1 MRSTFTFN
9 GHCCDEFGIYISK
22 KPNINRS
29 QRKFQ
34 SASVAGR
41 NGNIYQFQDA
51 WDEVVVTYDIFAG
64 GYEQGDAPRD
74 FTAIMEWLNSADD
87 YAMLTDSYDEDHYR
101 MAVFVDATN
110 IEQKWYST
118 GQAQIK
124 FRCKPQHYLVG
135 EVVAVEDGD
144 TITNPT
150 NHVALPIITL
160 TGSGAH
166 SLYDMEKPSPDA
178 NYGNSLIMIQQFLN
192 FFGTIRIDP
201 NFAYNSTAVSIY
213 MDDYAYSSNKMNI
226 IGRSNTGGSVSFSA
240 LDADHY
246 GVGTGF
252 NVNADSDYT
261 ISASS
266 NRPCTVRVLFCD
278 TNGYFTSEAS
288 KSVSG
293 GAFSLTFH
301 TPTDC
306 TRLLIVFF
314 TTDSTTITISS
325 IMLAKGSEA
334 QTFRSYAADTT
345 ETFSIGDTT
354 LKILLNGFSTAVI
367 DCERENFSVDGVDNN
382 TGISLVDQYG
392 NLSVDYLK
400 LDKGENQISFSEG
413 ITAVSVDC
421 RFWEL

>member
-9 GHCCDEFGIYISK
+9 GHRCDEFGIYISK

-29 QRKFQ
+29 ARKFK
-34 SASVAGR
+34 STSVAGR
-41 NGNIYQFQDA
+41 NGNIYQMQDA
-51 WDEVVVTYDIFAG
+51 WDEVIVSYDIFAG
-64 GYEQGDAPRD
+64 GYNVGDAPRD
-74 FTAIMEWLNSADD
+74 FTSIMEWLNSADD
-87 YAMLTDSYDEDHYR
+87 YAVLCDSFDEQHYR

-118 GQAQIK
+118 GKATIK
-124 FRCKPQHYLVG
+124 FRCRPQNYLAG
-135 EVVAVEDGD
+135 SVVAVEDGD
-144 TITNPT
+144 TIKNPT

-166 SLYDMEKPSPDA
+166 SLYDMEKTSPDA

-201 NFAYNSTAVSIY
+201 NFAFNSTAVTMLS
-213 MDDYAYSSNKMNI
+213 DSYASNNNKMNI
-226 IGRSNTGGSVSFSA
+226 ISRSNSTGSVSFSA

-288 KSVSG
+288 KSVSSG
-293 GAFSLTFH
+293 DIALTFH

-306 TRLLIVFF
+306 TQLLIVFF
-314 TTDSTTITISS
+314 TTNSTSITISS

-334 QTFRSYAADTT
+334 QTFKSYAADTT
-345 ETFSIGDTT
+345 ETFTIGDTT

-392 NLSVDYLK
+392 NIAVDYLR
-400 LDKGENQISFSEG
+400 LNKGDNAVAYSSG
-413 ITAVSVDC
+413 ITAAVMDM
-421 RFWEL
+421 RLWEL